1 VTVAFVLSGG
11 ASLGAVEVGML
22 HALADEGIFPDVL
35 CGTSVGA
42 FNAAFVAGHP
52 GSQGIAELAD
62 VWRGITRRQ
71 VFPLN
76 PLKGLLGFVGRS
88 DHLIADAPI
97 RRLVEK
103 HLTFERL
110 EDAPTALHVVATD
123 VITGRD
129 RVFSSGPAAP
139 AILASAAIPGVFPP
153 VVIDGRPYMDGGVT
167 DNTPVAHAVA
177 LEPDVIFVLPTGH
190 PCSLETAPR
199 GALGMVLQALTVLI
213 GRQLVV
219 DIERFRSAVDLR
231 VVPPLCPLDT
241 LPIDFSHT
249 AELIDRA
256 RESTASWL
264 AAGQPDEGALHI
276 LAGDHSH

>member
-1 VTVAFVLSGG
+1 MKVAFVLSGG

-22 HALADEGIFPDVL
+22 QALADGGIFPDVL

-42 FNAAFVAGHP
+42 FNAAYVAGHP
-52 GSQGIAELAD
+52 GSQGVAELAD
-62 VWRGITRRQ
+62 LWRAIKRRQ

-76 PLKGLLGFVGRS
+76 PVRGLVGFLGRS
-88 DHLIADAPI
+88 DHLIGDAAI
-97 RRLVEK
+97 RRLVGQ
-103 HLTFERL
+103 HLTFDRL
-110 EDAPTALHVVATD
+110 EDAPIPLHVVATD

-129 RVFSSGPAAP
+129 RVFSTGPAGP

-167 DNTPVAHAVA
+167 DNTPIAHAVA
-177 LEPDVIFVLPTGH
+177 LEPDVVFVLPTGH
-190 PCSLETAPR
+190 PCSLERAPR
-199 GALGMVLQALTVLI
+199 GALGMVLQALTVMI

-219 DIERFRSAVDLR
+219 DIERFRSVVDLR
-231 VVPPLCPLDT
+231 VVPPLCPLDV
-241 LPIDFSHT
+241 LPVDFTHT

-264 AAGQPDEGALHI
+264 AAGQPDEGAMHI

>member
-1 VTVAFVLSGG
+1 MTVAFVLSGG

-22 HALADEGIFPDVL
+22 QALAEAGIFPDVL

-42 FNAAFVAGHP
+42 VNAAFVAGHP

-62 VWRGITRRQ
+62 VWRSITRRQ
-71 VFPLN
+71 VFPLH
-76 PLKGLLGFVGRS
+76 PIQGLSGFLGRS
-88 DHLIADAPI
+88 DHLVADGPF
-97 RRLVEK
+97 RRLVET
-103 HLTFERL
+103 HLTFDRL
-110 EDAPTALHVVATD
+110 EDAPTPLHVVATD

-167 DNTPVAHAVA
+167 DNTPIAHAVG
-177 LEPDVIFVLPTGH
+177 LQPDVVFVLPTGH
-190 PCSLETAPR
+190 PCSLERAPH
-199 GALGMVLQALTVLI
+199 GALGMVLQALTVMI

-219 DIERFRSAVDLR
+219 DIERFRSVVDLR
-231 VVPPLCPLDT
+231 VVPPLCPLDV
-241 LPIDFSHT
+241 LPVDFSHT
-249 AELIDRA
+249 AELIERA
-256 RESTASWL
+256 HESTASWL
-264 AAGQPDEGALHI
+264 AAGQPEQGAVHI